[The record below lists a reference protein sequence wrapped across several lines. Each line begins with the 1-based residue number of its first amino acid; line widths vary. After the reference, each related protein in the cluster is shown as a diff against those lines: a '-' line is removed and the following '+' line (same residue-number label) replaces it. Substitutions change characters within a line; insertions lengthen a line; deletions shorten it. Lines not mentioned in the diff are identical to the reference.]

1 MFGRTILDGHSV
13 TRTFSN
19 VLGDYLYAMLAILT
33 TLIPGGFLL
42 GMMGMRGGMLM
53 KVGAYIAVAW
63 IIGFLGPL
71 VGGFTG
77 GFLVGLGV
85 IGTFI
90 GYAIQGGIIV
100 FIVGL
105 VLRALGQ
112 RRS

>member
-1 MFGRTILDGHSV
+1 MFGRKFLNGHSV

-19 VLGDYLYAMLAILT
+19 VFRDYLYAMLAVLT
-33 TLIPGGFLL
+33 TLIPGGFLV
-42 GMMGMRGGMLM
+42 MAFGMRGGMLM

-63 IIGFLGPL
+63 ILGFVTPLLG
-71 VGGFTG
+71 GITS
-77 GFLVGLGV
+77 GFLVGFG
-85 IGTFI
+85 IFGTII

-100 FIVGL
+100 FIVSL